1 MNKHIDNK
9 CRRGMVA
16 RIRVGFVVCV
26 DQKVNHKCTK
36 LVRCLHKK
44 DGYKE
49 ITCNVPTCVHKP
61 SVRESMCSLVPVIV
75 CKVGNLAEMNFT
87 TGAGK
92 ADMMKW
98 TSSNIQALLS

>member
-1 MNKHIDNK
+1 MST
-9 CRRGMVA
+9 
-16 RIRVGFVVCV
+16 
-26 DQKVNHKCTK
+26 Q
-36 LVRCLHKK
+36 K

-49 ITCNVPTCVHKP
+49 MTCNVPTCVHKT

-92 ADMMKW
+92 ADIYDEVDVFQYP
-98 TSSNIQALLS
+98 SSFLLIANLSNLAVS

>member
-1 MNKHIDNK
+1 ML
-9 CRRGMVA
+9 VL
-16 RIRVGFVVCV
+16 VCV

-36 LVRCLHKK
+36 SVRLSRAYISCNKTMSTQK

-49 ITCNVPTCVHKP
+49 MTCNVPTCVHKT

-75 CKVGNLAEMNFT
+75 CKVGNLAETNFT

-92 ADMMKW
+92 TDMMKW